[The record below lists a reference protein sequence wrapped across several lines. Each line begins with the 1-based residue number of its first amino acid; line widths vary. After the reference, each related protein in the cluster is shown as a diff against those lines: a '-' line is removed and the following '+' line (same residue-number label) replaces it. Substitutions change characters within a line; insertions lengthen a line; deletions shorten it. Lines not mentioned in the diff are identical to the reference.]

1 MSAHDLKTLL
11 DGVPDTR
18 ELVLRHGEPIWNE
31 VYAAWS
37 DAHEDAELAYLEWR
51 RTSAP
56 VAYATY
62 RAAQDR
68 EDAAQDALA
77 AYGSVSP
84 RLMA

>member
-1 MSAHDLKTLL
+1 MSGRDLKELL
-11 DGVPDTR
+11 DDVPDTR
-18 ELVLRHGEPIWNE
+18 ELVLRHSSPVWNE
-31 VYAAWS
+31 LYAAWS
-37 DAHEDAELAYLEWR
+37 DAHEDAEWAYLQWR
-51 RTSAP
+51 GSGLGAD
-56 VAYATY
+56 YAVY

>member
-1 MSAHDLKTLL
+1 MSGRDLKELL

-18 ELVLRHGEPIWNE
+18 ELVLRRSGVLWNE
-31 VYAAWS
+31 TYAAWS
-37 DAHEDAELAYLEWR
+37 DAHEDAEWAYLQWS
-51 RTSAP
+51 RTGDHDDF
-56 VAYATY
+56 VAY